1 MLKLIYSLL
10 ILPQGAD
17 LRPIDGTLTFEDL
30 QMEGAEGNKYHAI
43 EILKKLEKVDMV
55 SNIADFDEKA
65 IGFDDIVK
73 AAKSLIEKKGKAKG
87 QELWTSII
95 EIGGRGDDNTPTSE
109 DQALTYEDRRKFFG
123 TLTASLKEIHNER
136 DSVNKLKKD
145 GNDTYM
151 DEQ

>member
-109 DQALTYEDRRKFFG
+109 D
-123 TLTASLKEIHNER
+123 
-136 DSVNKLKKD
+136 
-145 GNDTYM
+145 
-151 DEQ
+151 